1 MSTVYSSDTCHYF
14 HTNATWSGARDASAS
29 NGVNATSTNSSF
41 ALYTTYTAGRGSA
54 LFYNRR
60 VAHKFDL
67 SGESG
72 TVTAASFF
80 WYCDLAQSTQGT
92 DARIVHNTGFSTGG
106 NSSDYNNLD
115 FSEPHSNAVTLS
127 TTLGYQEFAL
137 NSDALTRIN
146 SAVGSGDYD
155 LMVVEEDHDFQDTTP
170 TLNQYFRVI
179 AYFEPYSGTSRDPKL
194 VLTFS
199 GASGYSHAVMGVSSG
214 DIAKVKGVAT
224 ADIEKVIGI
233 N

>member
-1 MSTVYSSDTCHYF
+1 MSTVYSSHTVHYF
-14 HTNATWSGARDASAS
+14 HTNASWSGVRDASAS
-29 NGVNATSTNSSF
+29 AGVNATSTDSSF
-41 ALYTTYTAGRGSA
+41 ALYTTYTAGRGPA

-60 VAHKFDL
+60 VAHQFDL

-92 DARIVHNTGFSTGG
+92 DARIVHNTGFSTTG

-115 FSEPHSNAVTLS
+115 YSEPHSNAVTLS

-146 SAVGSGDYD
+146 IKAGVGDFQ
-155 LMVVEEDHDFQDTTP
+155 LMLIENDHDFADTTP
-170 TLNQYFRVI
+170 TEDEYFRVFG
-179 AYFEPYSGTSRDPKL
+179 YFQTYTGTSRDPKL
-194 VLTFS
+194 ELTFEQNIEVNPININ
-199 GASGYSHAVMGVSSG
+199 GGL
-214 DIAKVKGVAT
+214 IVKGGNFK
-224 ADIEKVIGI
+224 IK
-233 N
+233 